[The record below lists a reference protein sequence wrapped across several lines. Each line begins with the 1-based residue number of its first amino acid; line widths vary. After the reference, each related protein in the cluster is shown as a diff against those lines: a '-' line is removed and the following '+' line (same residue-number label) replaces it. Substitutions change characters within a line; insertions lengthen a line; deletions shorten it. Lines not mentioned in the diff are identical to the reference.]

1 MENDPISGAAGGTNI
16 ASQSGADTG
25 QEPRQGEQ
33 QVMASIFSNL
43 LTRMMN
49 TANENANNG

>member
-1 MENDPISGAAGGTNI
+1 MENNTINGAGSGTGIASPNNGSGA
-16 ASQSGADTG
+16 S
-25 QEPRQGEQ
+25 QGEQ